1 MVTCQVCQ
9 QVLPPGRADQRFCS
23 GRCRTRHYRA
33 QKHPQQADQQWRRRL
48 NLDFPIWFRRSD
60 TKQAF
65 LVDREHCW
73 IPTSHWTNQLQIL
86 NWLHSLADALTY
98 FADAQGEPGQTDH
111 SEKGNRFPLN
121 DWVSILLTKLDEM
134 QTLLGHLSRSE
145 GQLGL
150 LLRAHW
156 LKLEAG
162 QQTLRV
168 HTQRF
173 ALTHQSEEPYVIDLP
188 TAFQEHIHE
197 WGLELSLL
205 WLDLERQTR

>member
-9 QVLPPGRADQRFCS
+9 QVLPPGWADQSFCS

-33 QKHPQQADQQWRRRL
+33 QKHPQLADQQWRRRL
-48 NLDFPIWFRRSD
+48 NLNFPVWFRRSD

-65 LVDREHCW
+65 LVDAEYCW

-86 NWLHSLADALTY
+86 NWLHSLADELTY
-98 FADAQGEPGQTDH
+98 FADAQGSPGQTDH

-121 DWVSILLTKLDEM
+121 DWVGILLTKLDDM
-134 QTLLGHLSRSE
+134 QTLLDRLSRSE

-156 LKLEAG
+156 PKLAAG

-188 TAFQEHIHE
+188 AAFQEHIQE
-197 WGLELSLL
+197 WGLELNFL